1 MVNFNFLIHRFKFS
15 CNNIFYTTI
24 FLFYL
29 RKCIFLRRSIY
40 PHVCQT
46 GFLYRVKHHKLDA
59 VNIRWMFI
67 LKVRVN
73 LPGSFKL
80 AYRVYT
86 PPFR

>member
-1 MVNFNFLIHRFKFS
+1 MVNFNFLIHRFKLS
-15 CNNIFYTTI
+15 CNDFVYTTT

-40 PHVCQT
+40 LHVRQT
-46 GFLYRVKHHKLDA
+46 EFLYRVKQHKLDA

-67 LKVRVN
+67 LRVRVN
-73 LPGSFKL
+73 LSGSFKL

-86 PPFR
+86 HPSR